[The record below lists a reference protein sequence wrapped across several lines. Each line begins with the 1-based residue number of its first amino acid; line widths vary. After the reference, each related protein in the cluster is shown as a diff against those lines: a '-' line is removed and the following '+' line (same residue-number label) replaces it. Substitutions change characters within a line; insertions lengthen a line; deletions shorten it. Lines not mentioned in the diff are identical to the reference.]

1 MASIT
6 ETFHSSSPYGRF
18 RMHLP
23 EDPLA
28 WQQRVQRQKVTG
40 KFPPTLG
47 IHEPVSFQI
56 GDQNF
61 RAREEV
67 GETRPDAPR
76 RQDTPV
82 VDTINGFA
90 SVGADV
96 EDGNYKAIE
105 PLIHKNPGPQASNP
119 YDRHP
124 ESPLPGITSQRQPW
138 ETNNKGIF

>member
-1 MASIT
+1 MSLYT
-6 ETFHSSSPYGRF
+6 SE
-18 RMHLP
+18 
-23 EDPLA
+23 EDQMF
-28 WQQRVQRQKVTG
+28 WY
-40 KFPPTLG
+40 
-47 IHEPVSFQI
+47 IE
-56 GDQNF
+56 
-61 RAREEV
+61 
-67 GETRPDAPR
+67 
-76 RQDTPV
+76 DTPV

-138 ETNNKGIF
+138 ETNNKDMEQNYLDNYPNNKEFAPKATMNVEATKNKEWRDAIALKSFYTSETQSCSPNKMSGQIPGYT